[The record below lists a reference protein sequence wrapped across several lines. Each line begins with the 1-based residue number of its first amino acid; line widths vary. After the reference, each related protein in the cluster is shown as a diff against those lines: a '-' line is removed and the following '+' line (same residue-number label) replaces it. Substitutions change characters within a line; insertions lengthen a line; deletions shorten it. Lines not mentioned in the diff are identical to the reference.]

1 MSDNHEKYMRAA
13 LEQARIGALA
23 GEVPVGAV
31 LIDKAGE
38 HLAEAHNQSIGRH
51 DATAHAEII
60 CLRRAGQIRANY
72 RLLNTTLYVSIEPCV
87 MCMGALI
94 HARVTRV
101 IYGAA
106 DPKWGGAGSLFNLA
120 RDSRLNH
127 QIEVI
132 GGMCEEA
139 CRDLIQH
146 FFKTKRM
153 AK

>member
-1 MSDNHEKYMRAA
+1 MPVDHEKYMRSAI
-13 LEQARIGALA
+13 EQARIGALA

-31 LIDKAGE
+31 LVDKDGAI
-38 HLAEAHNQSIGRH
+38 LAQGHNQPIGRH

-60 CLRRAGQIRANY
+60 CLRRASEIRANY

-94 HARVTRV
+94 HARVRRV
-101 IYGAA
+101 VYGAT

-120 RDSRLNH
+120 QDARLNH
-127 QIEVI
+127 RIEVI
-132 GGMCEEA
+132 GGVCEEA
-139 CRDLIQH
+139 CRDLIQR

-153 AK
+153 LN

>member
-1 MSDNHEKYMRAA
+1 VSDDHEKYMRAA

-38 HLAEAHNQSIGRH
+38 YLAKAHNQPIGRH

-60 CLRRAGQIRANY
+60 CLRRAGQIFANY

-94 HARVTRV
+94 HARVARV

-106 DPKWGGAGSLFNLA
+106 DPKWGGAGSLFNMGQ
-120 RDSRLNH
+120 DSRFNH

-132 GGMCEEA
+132 GGVCEEA